1 MHRTLRRAGVT
12 ATILAL
18 VLSLSACAL
27 GDSDQADNTG
37 NGGNAAVG
45 TIPAVTDNGADAEP
59 GIARPDGAAPTQLL
73 SQDLTVGTGAEA
85 TADSVVTVHYTGISW
100 STGETFDSSWP
111 SGQPIE
117 FPLSNLIQ
125 GWKEGIPGMKVGG
138 RRVLVIPPALAYGA
152 APGHPL
158 EKETL
163 VFVIDLK
170 GVK

>member
-27 GDSDQADNTG
+27 GGSDEPADPSTSAATG
-37 NGGNAAVG
+37 S
-45 TIPAVTDNGADAEP
+45 IPAVTDNGADAEP
-59 GIARPDGAAPTQLL
+59 TIAKPEGAAPTTLL
-73 SQDLTVGTGAEA
+73 SQDLIEGTGPEA
-85 TADSVVTVHYTGISW
+85 SASSVVTVHYTGVAW

-117 FPLSNLIQ
+117 FPLTNLIQ
-125 GWKEGIPGMKVGG
+125 GWQQGIPGMKVGG
-138 RRVLVIPPALAYGA
+138 RRVLVIPPDLAYG
-152 APGHPL
+152 GTGSPL
-158 EKETL
+158 ANETL

-170 GVK
+170 GVR